1 MLVVAQLCFQFTV
14 REPGAQSV
22 ENSRAQSPNSG
33 WVSSRLG
40 DECRASPGGHYTS
53 RPGEEEPDARHYGA
67 GIGRLNERGTLQ
79 GLELVDAPFAPP
91 NRLRSPG
98 GW

>member
-1 MLVVAQLCFQFTV
+1 MNA
-14 REPGAQSV
+14 G
-22 ENSRAQSPNSG
+22 
-33 WVSSRLG
+33 
-40 DECRASPGGHYTS
+40 SPGGHYTS